1 MSDIEKVLETAE
13 DIGARKENLRI
24 SQAFLEAGVP
34 TFTNEQWK
42 IIRQILVSN
51 NQPLNK

>member
-13 DIGARKENLRI
+13 EIGAKKENLRI

-42 IIRQILVSN
+42 IIREILT
-51 NQPLNK
+51 NK